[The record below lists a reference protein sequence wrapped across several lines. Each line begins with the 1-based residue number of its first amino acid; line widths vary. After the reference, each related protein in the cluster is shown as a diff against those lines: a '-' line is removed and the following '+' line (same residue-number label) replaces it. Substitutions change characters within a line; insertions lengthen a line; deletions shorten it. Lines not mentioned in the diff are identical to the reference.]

1 MTLRW
6 PASLET
12 VTWRLGGGHGAL
24 SEEDRVTGRCH
35 ARTRLTGYRGT
46 TGEASAWLPPSDAEL
61 DIGLRSGGTWAIT
74 EWRTAHPG
82 DFLFVPAGWV
92 HGLPRLAE
100 HPMTEEERAGFMLRH
115 DTYWV

>member
-1 MTLRW
+1 
-6 PASLET
+6 
-12 VTWRLGGGHGAL
+12 
-24 SEEDRVTGRCH
+24 
-35 ARTRLTGYRGT
+35 LTGYRGT

-92 HGLPRLAE
+92 HGFRGSGRASMLLMFAPGGPREDDFETLARLAE
-100 HPMTEEERAGFMLRH
+100 HPMTEEERPGFMLRH